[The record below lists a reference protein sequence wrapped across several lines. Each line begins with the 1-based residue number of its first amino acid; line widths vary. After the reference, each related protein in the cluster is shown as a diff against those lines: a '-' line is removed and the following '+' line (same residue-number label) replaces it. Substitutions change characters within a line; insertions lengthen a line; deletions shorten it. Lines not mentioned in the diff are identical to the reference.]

1 MQIKISFAA
10 AYDFNQLI
18 HAVCSPPRRFWP
30 LPRPAPHCGEGGV
43 PCPAPSRRFFA
54 LPLPAPPRP
63 VKKIASPPIPGE
75 HRDELAIG
83 LLLGGL
89 SLHWLL
95 TISLSAYSQ
104 YFFLCIFTIF
114 GHKSKLGRTAV
125 DISSWRTSAAILQN
139 NSTYI
144 KSFNRKKSTIAYIY
158 RTVRQHHRN

>member
-1 MQIKISFAA
+1 MGKVK
-10 AYDFNQLI
+10 AYSSIMNF
-18 HAVCSPPRRFWP
+18 
-30 LPRPAPHCGEGGV
+30 GV
-43 PCPAPSRRFFA
+43 WYCTNTVA
-54 LPLPAPPRP
+54 L
-63 VKKIASPPIPGE
+63 KGD

-139 NSTYI
+139 NTTFI

-158 RTVRQHHRN
+158 RTVRQHHLNYLSNTNEKKHYLPSVN